1 MSLLRKPSVKLL
13 IKSLLPIACVPFL
26 AVALEPVNPENLCSR
41 FIGDDDIKNC
51 EQRTTKE
58 NIDWYAA
65 SVCNLQI
72 EDAAFWTCWD
82 SLKDKKIQ
90 PRSLVGCV
98 GDENFGDEERQAC
111 VKNSFNPSGRTP
123 AAEKSSDLFQPLK
136 VKGR

>member
-1 MSLLRKPSVKLL
+1 MSLLRKPSL
-13 IKSLLPIACVPFL
+13 ILVFKSLLPVACIPFL
-26 AVALEPVNPENLCSR
+26 AFALEPVNPENLCSR

-51 EQRTTKE
+51 EQRTQKE

-65 SVCNLQI
+65 SVCNLQK

-90 PRSLVGCV
+90 PRSLSSCA
-98 GDENFGDEERQAC
+98 GDETLADEQRQAC
-111 VKNSFNPSGRTP
+111 LTNLFSTSGRSP
-123 AAEKSSDLFQPLK
+123 AAHKSPDLFQPLK